1 MIRNESLT
9 FCPGGSYEPIWCSV
23 VTGYSQDIFHF
34 WPHPFSQK
42 LQRTSCKW
50 WQFISVQRHQPG
62 TELQPSSD
70 LFVFKERVC
79 ERKVIGGDQ
88 LESDLERGQKIE
100 TWDNSKMRARLR
112 QWGQWLWCG
121 QDWGPPACRSWLER
135 SILTWRRDDDC
146 NREDQG
152 SWMSDS
158 RLMRVLSDRYNWSQS
173 PHVWGQTPVA
183 RTKTI
188 VRTDAN
194 NQNLI
199 IAVFSDWQIFCVE
212 KTYNTCL
219 RRRKGGECFMLDR
232 GDLKESRM

>member
-1 MIRNESLT
+1 MGWKWGSISWSVILCSGYLATADKNKIFYSPVKTLRPMIRNESLT

-112 QWGQWLWCG
+112 QWGQ
-121 QDWGPPACRSWLER
+121 
-135 SILTWRRDDDC
+135 
-146 NREDQG
+146 
-152 SWMSDS
+152 
-158 RLMRVLSDRYNWSQS
+158 
-173 PHVWGQTPVA
+173 
-183 RTKTI
+183 
-188 VRTDAN
+188 
-194 NQNLI
+194 
-199 IAVFSDWQIFCVE
+199 
-212 KTYNTCL
+212 
-219 RRRKGGECFMLDR
+219 
-232 GDLKESRM
+232 